1 MQRRRLVFSPL
12 PIPIPF
18 RSPVNRKQ
26 RDLKTAIWN
35 RDRRENHFP
44 GGGRR
49 LDITI
54 FFRYDSCERSH
65 RFHRDCPCIQGVEH
79 EAKRIFSPAIDYH
92 RPPTVSRD
100 RRLKSL
106 SPARLGWST
115 LGSRSVQDKIKS
127 RRCKSRRVEKRGE
140 TFVKT
145 KASRTIF
152 NVGTRTRVFIP
163 PLPPLRSVL
172 RSRNTSRVYR
182 PAPIPSSSPVGR
194 NRGNA
199 KMPPAMRPR
208 SRIYGRRIR
217 TNKSQFLRL

>member
-1 MQRRRLVFSPL
+1 M
-12 PIPIPF
+12 
-18 RSPVNRKQ
+18 
-26 RDLKTAIWN
+26 
-35 RDRRENHFP
+35 
-44 GGGRR
+44 
-49 LDITI
+49 DITI

-115 LGSRSVQDKIKS
+115 LGSRSVQDEIKS
-127 RRCKSRRVEKRGE
+127 RQESKGGE
-140 TFVKT
+140 TWRPFVKT

-163 PLPPLRSVL
+163 SLPPLRSVL

>member
-1 MQRRRLVFSPL
+1 MK
-12 PIPIPF
+12 IIF
-18 RSPVNRKQ
+18 RG
-26 RDLKTAIWN
+26 A
-35 RDRRENHFP
+35 
-44 GGGRR
+44 GRR

-92 RPPTVSRD
+92 RPPTVFRD

-115 LGSRSVQDKIKS
+115 LGSRSVQDEIKS
-127 RRCKSRRVEKRGE
+127 RGCKSRRVEKRGE

-152 NVGTRTRVFIP
+152 NVGTRTRVFI
-163 PLPPLRSVL
+163 
-172 RSRNTSRVYR
+172 
-182 PAPIPSSSPVGR
+182 SSPQIGTTFSEYQPRVPTCSHSFLFPGR
-194 NRGNA
+194 EESWKRKNA
-199 KMPPAMRPR
+199 TSHATTFEDLWTTD
-208 SRIYGRRIR
+208 SHEH
-217 TNKSQFLRL
+217 SQFLRL

>member
-1 MQRRRLVFSPL
+1 MK
-12 PIPIPF
+12 IIF
-18 RSPVNRKQ
+18 RG
-26 RDLKTAIWN
+26 A
-35 RDRRENHFP
+35 
-44 GGGRR
+44 GRR

-79 EAKRIFSPAIDYH
+79 EAKRIFSSAIDYH
-92 RPPTVSRD
+92 RPPTVFRD

-115 LGSRSVQDKIKS
+115 LGSRSVQDEIKS

-163 PLPPLRSVL
+163 SLPPLRSVL

>member
-44 GGGRR
+44 GGGKTIGYYDIFPIPLVRAKPSFPSR
-49 LDITI
+49 LPVYT
-54 FFRYDSCERSH
+54 R
-65 RFHRDCPCIQGVEH
+65 GVEH

-92 RPPTVSRD
+92 RPPTVFRD

-115 LGSRSVQDKIKS
+115 LGSRSVQDEIKS
-127 RRCKSRRVEKRGE
+127 RRCKSRRVEKRGD
-140 TFVKT
+140 
-145 KASRTIF
+145 
-152 NVGTRTRVFIP
+152 
-163 PLPPLRSVL
+163 RS
-172 RSRNTSRVYR
+172 
-182 PAPIPSSSPVGR
+182 
-194 NRGNA
+194 
-199 KMPPAMRPR
+199 
-208 SRIYGRRIR
+208 
-217 TNKSQFLRL
+217 